1 MTTHHKTKPVCR
13 TDRTSRFPRGSKVD
27 THSTD
32 ETPATDAIVSNI
44 HWITDK
50 ELALASQD
58 LRRLKRIG
66 RQLEQHGDY
75 FGSGNLA
82 YQLRRIVAEVR
93 DLMRGTSRGAAE
105 ELKPSR
111 RSAIQPPHRACGDGR

>member
-1 MTTHHKTKPVCR
+1 MTTYHKGKPVCR
-13 TDRTSRFPRGSKVD
+13 TPNGSNRSSRFPRGSGVD
-27 THSTD
+27 TRSTG
-32 ETPATDAIVSNI
+32 EAPATAMVSNI

-66 RQLEQHGDY
+66 RQLERHGDY

-82 YQLRRIVAEVR
+82 YQLRQIVTEIQA
-93 DLMRGTSRGAAE
+93 LMRGTSRVQR
-105 ELKPSR
+105 KN
-111 RSAIQPPHRACGDGR
+111 

>member
-1 MTTHHKTKPVCR
+1 MTTYHQAKPVRR
-13 TDRTSRFPRGSKVD
+13 TNRRSRFPRGSSVD

-32 ETPATDAIVSNI
+32 ETPAADVIVSNI

-50 ELALASQD
+50 ELTLASQD
-58 LRRLKRIG
+58 LRGLKRIG

-82 YQLRRIVAEVR
+82 YQLRQIVGEIR
-93 DLMRGTSRGAAE
+93 ELMRGTSRVQR
-105 ELKPSR
+105 KN
-111 RSAIQPPHRACGDGR
+111 